1 MVVSFDNMNHDWLVR
16 MVEERVNDRVFIR
29 LIKKWLRAGIL
40 EEDGSVI
47 HPQTGSP
54 QGGIVS
60 PVLSNICLHFVLDL
74 WFEKEVAKGCLGRC
88 KLIRYADDFVCAFE
102 SATEARAF
110 EARLKERLA
119 KFGLEVAEEKTRTL
133 KFTKRGGKENG
144 KFDFPGFEFRWGLSR
159 GGKDI
164 VKRRTSPKKLQSP
177 LAKFTEW
184 IRKYRSLKF
193 RNLLGMLKRIGEDQP
208 ELGLHVVVLR
218 S

>member
-88 KLIRYADDFVCAFE
+88 KLIR
-102 SATEARAF
+102 
-110 EARLKERLA
+110 
-119 KFGLEVAEEKTRTL
+119 
-133 KFTKRGGKENG
+133 
-144 KFDFPGFEFRWGLSR
+144 
-159 GGKDI
+159 
-164 VKRRTSPKKLQSP
+164 
-177 LAKFTEW
+177 
-184 IRKYRSLKF
+184 
-193 RNLLGMLKRIGEDQP
+193 
-208 ELGLHVVVLR
+208 
-218 S
+218 